1 MGIVGSII
9 FMIFK
14 LGGALALF
22 MYGMQ
27 LSSDGIQRAAGER
40 LQRAVNM
47 MTRNR
52 FVGVITGIVVTVL
65 LQSSSATT
73 VMVVSFVN
81 AGLLSLVQSIGVIMG
96 SNIGTT
102 LTGWI
107 IAAVGLKKFSIVIL
121 AVPVFGVG
129 YLMTLLKRRGRS
141 FTSYGEAMM
150 GFSLIFLGLEFLAE
164 AIPDPSGNMLE
175 FLAAFAD
182 KGALAIFVCVMVGVV
197 FTMLINASSA
207 TIAITIS
214 MASKGILTFPMAA
227 AITLGAHIGT
237 CFDSFLISL
246 RTNANARRAAY
257 AHLLFNIFGAAW
269 VLAIFKPFIS
279 FVDFVTPG
287 VIGPGTVGVHIA
299 MLHTISNTA
308 NTFLLLPFTRQYAK
322 FLTWLI
328 REKKDEAAAMK
339 RSYEVIPLVRSPELN
354 IVHAR
359 NEISHM
365 AGMVGDMFGR
375 YCEVR
380 TDPPKDME
388 TELDK
393 FKAWEEYADS
403 MREGLTRFL
412 LDVTEQDLAE
422 ATRESIAAMLRVV
435 IELENITDSCFNL
448 AIILDR
454 QQSKKL
460 TLDSEEVKRLDPY
473 TRLVQEFLLLVK
485 DNAASGITEEGLKKA
500 VKLEDLVNESRIE
513 LKKLARR
520 RLKAGADVKAELTF
534 IDIVRHIE
542 KIGDFAFSASEALRE
557 MR

>member
-40 LQRAVNM
+40 LQRAVNL
-47 MTRNR
+47 MTKNR
-52 FVGVITGIVVTVL
+52 FVGVVTGIVVTVL
-65 LQSSSATT
+65 VQSSSATT

-81 AGLLSLVQSIGVIMG
+81 AGLLSLIQSIGVIMG

-121 AVPVFGVG
+121 AVPVFGIG

-150 GFSLIFLGLEFLAE
+150 GFALIFLGLEFLAE
-164 AIPDPSGNMLE
+164 AIPDPSGNA
-175 FLAAFAD
+175 LAVLADFAD
-182 KGALAIFVCVMVGVV
+182 KGALANIVCVLVGVV

-207 TIAITIS
+207 TIAITIG

-257 AHLLFNIFGAAW
+257 AHLLFNVFGAAW
-269 VLAIFKPFIS
+269 VLAIFKPFLA

-287 VIGPGTVGVHIA
+287 AIAPETVGVHIA

-308 NTFLLLPFTRQYAK
+308 NTLLLIPFTRQYAK

-328 REKKDEAAAMK
+328 REKKGEAAAVK

-354 IVHAR
+354 LVHAR

-365 AGMVGDMFGR
+365 AGMVGDMFSR
-375 YCEVR
+375 YCGIRAE
-380 TDPPKDME
+380 PPKDME
-388 TELDK
+388 TELEK

-412 LDVTEQDLAE
+412 LDVTEQDVAE
-422 ATRESIAAMLRVV
+422 QTRESIAAMLRVV
-435 IELENITDSCFNL
+435 TELENITDSCYNL

-454 QQSKKL
+454 QQSKKQS
-460 TLDSEEVKRLDPY
+460 LDPEEVKRLDPY
-473 TRLVQEFLLLVK
+473 TGLVRDFLILVQE
-485 DNAASGITEEGLKKA
+485 NAASGISEEGLKRA
-500 VKLEDLVNESRIE
+500 FQFEETINQSRVE
-513 LKKLARR
+513 LKKLARK

-534 IDIVRHIE
+534 IDIVRHVE